1 MDEPRQNPPLWEFPL
16 FPPPVGASIS
26 WNEVLVSL
34 LPRGLEGLNLLLQ
47 ILGIFGGIF
56 GEKTSQGD
64 VNARSW
70 VGKIHAR
77 VFPRKRIRAWD
88 WETFPA
94 PDHILGCFPEF
105 YFPTNFFPY
114 KETNPNPNWICW
126 EGKMSLEEANPRSRH
141 GIFMV
146 LLLRKNRKERAEK
159 RRNFLVHPFKSKS
172 HFSSCLGRSR
182 EEIFLHGNRISKGI
196 FHKNIPGEGGS

>member
-1 MDEPRQNPPLWEFPL
+1 MGKKPPRATSTRGAGWEK
-16 FPPPVGASIS
+16 ST
-26 WNEVLVSL
+26 
-34 LPRGLEGLNLLLQ
+34 R
-47 ILGIFGGIF
+47 GIFPG
-56 GEKTSQGD
+56 
-64 VNARSW
+64 
-70 VGKIHAR
+70 
-77 VFPRKRIRAWD
+77 KRIRARD

-94 PDHILGCFPEF
+94 PDQILGCFPEF

-141 GIFMV
+141 GIFTV
-146 LLLRKNRKERAEK
+146 LLLRKNREERAEK

-182 EEIFLHGNRISKGI
+182 EEIFLRGNCISKGI
-196 FHKNIPGEGGS
+196 FHKNIPGEGRS